1 MPTISLDDSPF
12 EGRTST
18 PPTNR
23 AEPSDC
29 RHCGSQL
36 GGRYVGVRF
45 MGRRAVRVWACRPG
59 ARMSRAGRHADAS
72 TC

>member
-1 MPTISLDDSPF
+1 MPTISLHDIPF

-45 MGRRAVRVWACRPG
+45 MGRRAVRVWARPCG
-59 ARMSRAGRHADAS
+59 HERHVDVEAAAA
-72 TC
+72 